1 MLIGLVADIHG
12 NWPALRAVLGELDA
26 AGCGTIVSL
35 GDVAGYYPQINECA
49 RELERRA
56 VVNLLGNHDHYLL
69 SDEDCPRS
77 RSASACI
84 RYQRQVATSAC
95 RAYLARSKPLV
106 RLHGVAMVHG
116 GWNDPLDEYL
126 VDVAE
131 EHFQELPGRIF
142 ASGHTHLPVLKRWAE
157 RTYVNPGSVGQ
168 PRDGDP
174 RAAYALVEGER
185 VELRR
190 VGYDIDAT
198 ATAMRAAGFSEHFYR
213 NLYVGKRIGNLA

>member
-1 MLIGLVADIHG
+1 M
-12 NWPALRAVLGELDA
+12 
-26 AGCGTIVSL
+26 
-35 GDVAGYYPQINECA
+35 
-49 RELERRA
+49 
-56 VVNLLGNHDHYLL
+56 VNVLGNHDRYLL

-77 RSASACI
+77 RSATACI
-84 RYQRQVATSAC
+84 RYQRQVATPAC
-95 RAYLARSKPLV
+95 RAYLARSKALV
-106 RLHGVAMVHG
+106 RLHGIAMVHG

-131 EHFQELPGRIF
+131 KHFQGLPGRIF
-142 ASGHTHLPVLKRWAE
+142 ASGHTHLPVVRRWAD

-190 VGYDIDAT
+190 VGYDIDA
-198 ATAMRAAGFSEHFYR
+198 AAAAMRAAGFSEHFYR
-213 NLYVGKRIGNLA
+213 NLYVGRRIGASA